1 MASSF
6 PSVPIPIAAE
16 GPVDPR
22 LGTIVSNR
30 WRLDRVIGR
39 GGMATVYGAV
49 HRNRS
54 RVAIKVVH
62 RGMPE
67 EAVARFLR
75 EGYLNNTVEH
85 PGAVHTLDDGLL
97 DDGSAF
103 LVMEL
108 LEGEDLGTRLEREG
122 RLPGAEAVRV
132 AIDLLDVL
140 EAAHRA
146 KIVHRD
152 VKPDNI
158 FLLRSGGVK
167 LVDFG
172 IARER
177 TIDAPVGATA
187 FGTIMGTP
195 AFMAPEQALGLT
207 DDVDERT
214 DLWAVGA
221 TLFVA
226 LTGVEIRNRGRTFE
240 ETLAFAMQPV
250 PAVRSLEPGLSEPL
264 AAVLDRAL
272 AHKRSDRFA
281 SAAEMREKLRET
293 ERSSVVPIAVSRTGT
308 QILPSRSLTPPAE
321 ELRPSLTPL
330 PPEGGLVRTSESS
343 SIPPAAHLPDYF
355 SSQPSAESNT
365 RPWFA
370 GVLAL
375 TFAGFVGTAVWAARA
390 DAPDQGRPFPISATT
405 SDAPLGVSMGDAASI
420 PPERPPPQALVV
432 ITAASALRPTPASTP
447 PSPVV
452 APPSSVKAPQ
462 KAAPNKVHP
471 DIPSDT
477 DPLGRGRN

>member
-6 PSVPIPIAAE
+6 PSVPTPSAAE
-16 GPVDPR
+16 GPVDSR

-62 RGMPE
+62 QSMPE

-85 PGAVHTLDDGLL
+85 PGAVHTLDDGVL
-97 DDGSAF
+97 DDGSAY

-108 LEGEDLGTRLEREG
+108 LEGEDLGTRLERDG

-132 AIDLLDVL
+132 AIDVLDVL

-177 TIDAPVGATA
+177 TIDTPGAATA

-207 DDVDERT
+207 DEIDEGT

-226 LTGVEIRNRGRTFE
+226 LTGVEIRKRGRTFE
-240 ETLAFAMQPV
+240 ETLGFAMAPV
-250 PAVRSLEPGLSEPL
+250 PAVRSLESGLSEPM

-281 SAAEMREKLRET
+281 SAAEMREALRET
-293 ERSSVVPIAVSRTGT
+293 ERSSILPITLSRTGT
-308 QILPSRSLTPPAE
+308 QILPSRSLTPPAAQ
-321 ELRPSLTPL
+321 LRPSATPLPL
-330 PPEGGLVRTSESS
+330 PPEGGVLRASGSF
-343 SIPPAAHLPDYF
+343 SIPPATHLSDDS

-370 GVLAL
+370 GVLVL
-375 TFAGFVGTAVWAARA
+375 TFAGFVGTAVWAAHA
-390 DAPDQGRPFPISATT
+390 DAPDQGRPLPASATISAASPRSSVDDT
-405 SDAPLGVSMGDAASI
+405 VSV
-420 PPERPPPQALVV
+420 PPEPALQAPVV
-432 ITAASALRPTPASTP
+432 TATSALRPTPAP

-452 APPSSVKAPQ
+452 ALPPSVKAP
-462 KAAPNKVHP
+462 KALPNKGHAAV
-471 DIPSDT
+471 PSDT